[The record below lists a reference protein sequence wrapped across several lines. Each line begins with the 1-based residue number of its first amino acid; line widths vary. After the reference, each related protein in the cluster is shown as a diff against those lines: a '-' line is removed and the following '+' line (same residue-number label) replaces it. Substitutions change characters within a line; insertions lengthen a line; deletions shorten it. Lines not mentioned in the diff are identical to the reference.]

1 MNMAQLSSSLV
12 WYALLAL
19 GLFNLAG
26 AQGLTRGPP
35 VNVDKPRGPP
45 QSPGSEYFWRRYG
58 CSIAVLG
65 DNLYIEGGKVFQN
78 PGPNASEYSYPYQ
91 LNKTIYISLTSSWAA
106 KEVSTTIL
114 ENYDMDESEEVALW
128 PSEKKDDNKLYRW
141 GGTVYDEDL
150 SKSRP
155 ALAVL
160 SGLGPRPTS
169 SQIDSSGSWSN
180 NSVIPS
186 AIKPDLLRTTA
197 GSWTTCNGQGFLLGG
212 TTPYFVDTASNRA
225 PAVPGLITLDMEK
238 GEMSNVS
245 AAEFGPPGVARGT
258 HRRGSAVCL
267 PTYGTENK
275 GIVMFLAGE
284 QQANFSSSQWSPMN
298 LSTVYMY
305 DIATQTFHNQ
315 TTTGD
320 IPAPRE
326 RPCAVATHK
335 KDGRSYEIFL
345 WGGKNST
352 EVLNDLYV
360 LTVPGFTWMKIP
372 HFEEDGRYQHSCA
385 IVGKGQ
391 SQMLNVGGLQ
401 SISRREDSYGVDNWS
416 NGLKIFDLTKWF
428 WRDNYDPNAAAYEP
442 NEQVQNWYSSQS
454 NLQSVQWTDDKTKA
468 LFPLAAQ
475 TDPTNNP
482 GGSGQPET
490 PRDDGASRSSPVG
503 AIVGGVVGGVVLLA
517 AAILFFILRRRRLR
531 RKWAAEQKAHDEQS
545 NTDAGSGGNQGSPVN
560 SPDSAMPYDKQMLDS
575 NQVHELPP
583 QGKSYEMGN
592 DGAISEMPPQEK
604 SYEMGNDGALSEVPG
619 GATAYYYQLDDGTI
633 VVEMPHSKDV
643 PVEMAHNQEIQ
654 PQELSADSPQRH
666 QAGAESLGDPRGETD
681 VRKGTGVSK

>member
-1 MNMAQLSSSLV
+1 MASLFSSLV
-12 WYALLAL
+12 WCALLAL
-19 GLFNLAG
+19 GLFDLAG

-35 VNVDKPRGPP
+35 VNTDKSRGPP
-45 QSPGSEYFWRRYG
+45 QDPGSEYFWRRYG

-78 PGPNASEYSYPYQ
+78 PGSNASDSTYSYPYQ
-91 LNKTIYISLTSSWAA
+91 LNKTIYISLTSEWFARD
-106 KEVSTTIL
+106 VSATIL
-114 ENYDMDESEEVALW
+114 ENYNMDESEEVALW

-141 GGTVYDEDL
+141 GGTVYNEDWN
-150 SKSRP
+150 KSGP
-155 ALAVL
+155 ALGVF
-160 SGLGPRPTS
+160 SGQGPAPRASET
-169 SQIDSSGSWSN
+169 DTSGSWSN
-180 NSVIPS
+180 NTAIPS
-186 AIKPDLLRTTA
+186 AVKPDLLRTTG

-225 PAVPGLITLDMEK
+225 PAVPGLVTFDMEK

-275 GIVMFLAGE
+275 GLVMFLAGE
-284 QQANFSSSQWSPMN
+284 QQANFSSFQWSPMN

-320 IPAPRE
+320 VPTPRE

-335 KDGRSYEIFL
+335 KDGSSYEIFL
-345 WGGKNST
+345 WGGKNIT
-352 EVLNDLYV
+352 DVLNDVYV
-360 LTVPGFTWMKIP
+360 LTVPGFTWIKVQ
-372 HFEEDGRYQHSCA
+372 HLEKGRYQHSCA
-385 IVGKGQ
+385 IVGQGQ
-391 SQMLNVGGLQ
+391 SQMINVGGLQ
-401 SISRREDSYGVDNWS
+401 SSSRREDSYGVDDWA
-416 NGLKIFDLTKWF
+416 NGLKILNLKGWF
-428 WRDNYDPNAAAYEP
+428 WQDRFDPNAEAYEP
-442 NEQVQNWYSSQS
+442 HDQVQKWYSSQS
-454 NLQSVQWTDDKTKA
+454 NLQSVQWTNDKTKA

-475 TDPTNNP
+475 NDPSNNP

-490 PRDDGASRSSPVG
+490 PQDDGAASRSVPVG
-503 AIVGGVVGGVVLLA
+503 AIVGGVVGGVVLLV

-531 RKWAAEQKAHDEQS
+531 RKWASEQKAHQEQS
-545 NTDAGSGGNQGSPVN
+545 NTDAGGGRNQGTPVN
-560 SPDSAMPYDKQMLDS
+560 SPDPTEVYDKQMLDS

-592 DGAISEMPPQEK
+592 DGAVSEMPPQEK
-604 SYEMGNDGALSEVPG
+604 SYEMGDDGAVGEMPG

-633 VVEMPHSKDV
+633 LVEMPHSKDV
-643 PVEMAHNQEIQ
+643 PVEMPHNQEIQ
-654 PQELSADSPQRH
+654 PQELPADSPQRR
-666 QAGAESLGDPRGETD
+666 QAVAEGLPDPRGETD
-681 VRKGTGVSK
+681 VQSGTGAPR